1 MKLMNDETIYHYNQ
15 LIKGMIDTYIESG
28 NEFNLVLETD
38 KNWEPSLVGEVP
50 NLNKTI
56 TILVGGDTLDE
67 AVVSEDATIIKCLLP
82 THNGHKMFNY
92 YLTADSKVFYILS
105 AENDEIGIPVFVR
118 PQILIDS
125 EEALEKHSK
134 NVFLNNPKNA
144 DFFK

>member
-1 MKLMNDETIYHYNQ
+1 MKLMNDEAIYHYNQ

-67 AVVSEDATIIKCLLP
+67 AVVSEDVTIIKCLLP

-92 YLTADSKVFYILS
+92 YLTSDSKVFYILS

-118 PQILIDS
+118 PQVLIDS